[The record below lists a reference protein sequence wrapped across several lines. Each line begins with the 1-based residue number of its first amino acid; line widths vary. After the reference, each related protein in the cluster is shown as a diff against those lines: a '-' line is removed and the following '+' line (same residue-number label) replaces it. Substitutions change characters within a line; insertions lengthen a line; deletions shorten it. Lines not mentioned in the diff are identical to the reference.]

1 MSLSIGACACGIATV
16 EPVDAE
22 ARETYSRWVDRG
34 ACASMEFCRRYGDV
48 RDNPALLLD
57 GARTMICCAFNYRSD
72 TTSCH
77 LPGKVASYALAT
89 DYHIVVKQRLQQL
102 ADMITSTYGGETR
115 VCADTAPL
123 RERYW
128 AARCGV
134 GFIGLNNQL
143 IVPGT
148 GSFVFLGEV
157 LWTGEASPTPPLP
170 RQECDRCMA
179 CVSACP
185 GHALTGDGSCDA
197 RRCVSYL
204 TIEHRGELPTDSR
217 LDGWIYGCDVCQRV
231 CPHNRHATTTDIPEF
246 NSTHPI
252 ALLSADDLSACSS
265 SRFRK
270 LSASSAMSRIPL
282 AQLLRNIAV
291 QNKTQGP

>member
-1 MSLSIGACACGIATV
+1 MALDAGASACGIATV
-16 EPVDAE
+16 EPVDSG
-22 ARETYSRWVDRG
+22 ARETYSRWVDSG

-57 GARTMICCAFNYRSD
+57 GARSMICCAFNYHSD
-72 TTSCH
+72 TTSWR
-77 LPGKVASYALAT
+77 LPGKVASYALAS
-89 DYHIVVKQRLQQL
+89 DYHIVVRQRLQQL
-102 ADMITSTYGGETR
+102 ADMIASTYGGETR
-115 VCADTAPL
+115 VCVDTAPL

-143 IVPGT
+143 IVPGV
-148 GSFVFLGEV
+148 GSYVFLGEM

-179 CVSACP
+179 CVRACP
-185 GHALTGDGSCDA
+185 GHALAGDGSCDA

-204 TIEHRGELPTDSR
+204 TIEHRGELPPDSW

-231 CPHNRHATTTDIPEF
+231 CPHNSHATTTDIEEF

-252 ALLSADDLSACSS
+252 VLLSAEDLATCSS
-265 SRFRK
+265 SRFRR
-270 LSASSAMSRIPL
+270 LSATSAMSRISL
-282 AQLLRNIAV
+282 AQLLRNIAANSN
-291 QNKTQGP
+291 QD